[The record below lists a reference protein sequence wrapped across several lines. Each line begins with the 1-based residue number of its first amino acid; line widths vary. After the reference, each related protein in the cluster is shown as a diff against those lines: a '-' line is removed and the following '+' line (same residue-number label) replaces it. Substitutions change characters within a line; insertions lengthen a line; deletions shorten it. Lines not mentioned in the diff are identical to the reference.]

1 MENKMLNY
9 SKKFEFDQAAGVKIQ
24 TGKLETV
31 KKIMQAIEKD
41 LNSPAIDEYHSAA
54 IAVQVLY
61 NYLEQGGKF
70 HNDCKELLN
79 QIKEHFEESG
89 KTTTH

>member
-1 MENKMLNY
+1 MPDY

-31 KKIMQAIEKD
+31 KKIMQVIERD

-70 HNDCKELLN
+70 HNECKEFLK
-79 QIKEHFEESG
+79 QVRDHFDDLS
-89 KTTTH
+89 KFSTH